1 MDRKAAEVACEPHS
15 RRGKENNMRRIVATN
30 VRDIGKILDFVHDR
44 IFTLSKV
51 QFDKGAQ
58 TLSIPLTVISDEP
71 RDLKR
76 FLFVKTW
83 KNPVVESSL
92 LIKNA
97 RDYSVKDEAQI
108 DQGAINTITKEG
120 NHVVIK
126 CSVPVEIRVEVTTM
140 EIELVV
146 SDTIASQK
154 TRFAFG

>member
-1 MDRKAAEVACEPHS
+1 
-15 RRGKENNMRRIVATN
+15 MRRIAATN
-30 VRDIGKILDFVHDR
+30 VQDIGKILDLVHDR

-51 QFDKGAQ
+51 QFDKG
-58 TLSIPLTVISDEP
+58 TRMLSIPLTVISDEP

-83 KNPVVESSL
+83 KNPVVESTL

-97 RDYSVKDEAQI
+97 RDYSIKDEAQI
-108 DQGAINTITKEG
+108 DQGVINTITKEG

>member
-1 MDRKAAEVACEPHS
+1 MK
-15 RRGKENNMRRIVATN
+15 RIVATN

-44 IFTLSKV
+44 IFTLSKI

-83 KNPVVESSL
+83 KNPVVESTL

-108 DQGAINTITKEG
+108 NQGDVNTITKEDDY
-120 NHVVIK
+120 VVIK
-126 CSVPVEIRVEVTTM
+126 CGLPVEIRVKVTAL
-140 EIELVV
+140 ELELAM